1 MDKGT
6 DPKLLFA
13 IFALISIAAM
23 CFLLPKYY
31 KLKKPQNNLK
41 KFSSDL
47 LDALENKENLNT
59 LKIQP
64 KGENDMI
71 KLYNHTDFLAI
82 YETEFFRK
90 WIKNI
95 ENTVIPSKKMYGF
108 CSILTTNYE
117 QIRQEIIQETF
128 IYLTEHAF
136 LNIPGVCP
144 RDKLHEIMTHFQSV
158 FIKNETAKDLNQA
171 DLWEVVR
178 FMDLYSLYFLFIE
191 NPRLAMT
198 YNFKQ
203 FCYFEEAE
211 PSKSI
216 LQSEIP

>member
-1 MDKGT
+1 MDKGI
-6 DPKLLFA
+6 DPKIVLA
-13 IFALISIAAM
+13 IFALISIVAV

-41 KFSSDL
+41 KFSCDL
-47 LDALENKENLNT
+47 LDARENLNNLNT
-59 LKIQP
+59 QP
-64 KGENDMI
+64 EKENDMV
-71 KLYNHTDFLAI
+71 KLYSHPDFLAI

-95 ENTVIPSKKMYGF
+95 EHTLIPSKKMYGF
-108 CSILTTNYE
+108 CSVLITNYE

-128 IYLTEHAF
+128 IYLTKHAF
-136 LNIPGVCP
+136 LNIPGVCSKN
-144 RDKLHEIMTHFQSV
+144 KLQEIMAHFQSV
-158 FIKNETAKDLNQA
+158 FIKNETAKDLNQD
-171 DLWEVVR
+171 DLWDAVR

-203 FCYFEEAE
+203 FCYFEEDE
-211 PSKSI
+211 TSKNT
-216 LQSEIP
+216 LKPEIP